1 MKGITCCAECAYY
14 RMKTHKCSRGANKEP
29 NLQNGD
35 DVRFFADC
43 HLDDY
48 SPKRQA
54 KWLDTNSE
62 LMPTHKPDAYSD
74 SIYFAT
80 CSQCRTT
87 YYQCGVKNGWRYCP
101 GCGCIMEGIY
111 TEETE

>member
-43 HLDDY
+43 PLDDY
-48 SPKRQA
+48 SPQKA

-62 LMPTHKPDAYSD
+62 LMPTHKPDANHD
-74 SIYFAT
+74 SVFFAT
-80 CSQCRTT
+80 CSKCGIT
-87 YYQCGVKNGWRYCP
+87 YNQLGVKHGWRYCP
-101 GCGCIMEGIY
+101 GCGYPMEGIY
-111 TEETE
+111 TEEAE